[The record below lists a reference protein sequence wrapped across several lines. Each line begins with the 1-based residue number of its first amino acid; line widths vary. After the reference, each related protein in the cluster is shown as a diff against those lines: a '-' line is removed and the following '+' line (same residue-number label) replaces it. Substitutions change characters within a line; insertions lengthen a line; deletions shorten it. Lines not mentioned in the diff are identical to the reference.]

1 MFKCVCVCAPVCT
14 SMCLHMSASALGS
27 QKNSRYP
34 GAGVAG
40 GWELTDK
47 GSGNQ
52 TWILCGAGNAL
63 NQETPCPILSS
74 GNILIFLNSNVI

>member
-1 MFKCVCVCAPVCT
+1 MFKCVCVCT
-14 SMCLHMSASALGS
+14 SMCVHVSANALGS

-34 GAGVAG
+34 GAGVSG

-47 GSGNQ
+47 VSGNQ

-63 NQETPCPILSS
+63 NQETSLLPVPTLSS
-74 GNILIFLNSNVI
+74 GNIFDFF